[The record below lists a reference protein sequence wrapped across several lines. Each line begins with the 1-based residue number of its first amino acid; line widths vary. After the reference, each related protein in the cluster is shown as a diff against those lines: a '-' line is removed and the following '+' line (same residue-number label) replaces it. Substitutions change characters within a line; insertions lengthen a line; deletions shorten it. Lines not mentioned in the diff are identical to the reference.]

1 MREKVEIVTHR
12 EDRLEDGDRRRA
24 PRVEVRLKVEF
35 AESESNHLIEGV
47 VTDIS
52 RTGMRIRTVGQV
64 RLWNS
69 DNLRFWVYAGGGMI
83 RVKGHVVRRPSNEE
97 IAIAFDAPGQP
108 AAEKVEEVVDDTAV
122 KSLRFEKVVHQ
133 YPEMDPRDKG
143 GLSEARQ
150 MGRNLHMT
158 FHDSVA
164 TIKRHQSSGVDRWL
178 DRRATTHLDGHY
190 QV

>member
-47 VTDIS
+47 VTNIS

-64 RLWNS
+64 RLWGS

-97 IAIAFDAPGQP
+97 IAIAFDAPGKP
-108 AAEKVEEVVDDTAV
+108 ADDKVHEVVEDTAV
-122 KSLRFEKVVHQ
+122 KNIRFEKVVHR
-133 YPEMDPRDKG
+133 YPELGQREKS
-143 GLSEARQ
+143 GLSEAREV
-150 MGRNLHMT
+150 GRHLHLT
-158 FHDSVA
+158 LHDSVA
-164 TIKRHQSSGVDRWL
+164 MIKRHQSSGIDRWL

-190 QV
+190 RV

>member
-12 EDRLEDGDRRRA
+12 EDRLHEGDRRRA

-35 AESESNHLIEGV
+35 SETESNHLIEGV

-64 RLWNS
+64 RLCSS

-97 IAIAFDAPGQP
+97 IAIAFDAAGKP
-108 AAEKVEEVVDDTAV
+108 AEDKVHEVVEDTAV
-122 KSLRFEKVVHQ
+122 KNLRFEKVVHR
-133 YPEMDPRDKG
+133 YPEIGQRDKG
-143 GLSEARQ
+143 GLSEARE

-158 FHDSVA
+158 LHDSVA
-164 TIKRHQSSGVDRWL
+164 MIKRHQTSAVDRWV
-178 DRRATTHLDGHY
+178 DRRGTTHLDGHY